1 MPAPRLGFRGYV
13 SSREFGGLR
22 VPVPIQA
29 LVLRDYCA
37 RKQLIYKLHVS
48 ENMFPHSYMVLEGL
62 MKSLDGFE
70 GVLMFSMFMLPERA
84 ARRAR
89 IYRQV
94 FDLGIELHL
103 VSEEMTI
110 KVREDV
116 AAVEEILSV
125 YHTLQSC
132 PKSIP
137 REWLPR

>member
-1 MPAPRLGFRGYV
+1 MPASRVGFRGYV

-29 LVLRDYCA
+29 LVLRDYCT

-48 ENMFPHSYMVLEGL
+48 ENMFPSSYMVLEGL
-62 MKSLDGFE
+62 MRSLDGFE
-70 GVLMFSMFMLPERA
+70 GVLMFSMFMLPERS

-94 FDLGIELHL
+94 FDLGVELHL
-103 VSEEMTI
+103 VSEEMVI
-110 KVREDV
+110 KVQEDV
-116 AAVEEILSV
+116 EAVEEILSV

-132 PKSIP
+132 PKS
-137 REWLPR
+137 LPAEFQR

>member
-22 VPVPIQA
+22 VPVPVQA

-48 ENMFPHSYMVLEGL
+48 ENMFPHSYMVL
-62 MKSLDGFE
+62 
-70 GVLMFSMFMLPERA
+70 MFSMFMLPERA
-84 ARRAR
+84 SRRAR

-116 AAVEEILSV
+116 ETVEEILSV

-132 PKSIP
+132 PKNIP